1 MKLAGAQLANF
12 LKRPDEAVTVALIFG
27 PDEGLVR
34 ERADML
40 AKAVLGDAGDDPF
53 RLALLTADTIRKD
66 PASLADEA
74 AAMSLMGGRRVV
86 RVRDVADGIAAAL
99 KHVLETG
106 RSGDALLVLEAG
118 DLGKSSSL
126 RKLCEAAAN
135 AAALPCYADG
145 PREIAGLVRDTLQAQ
160 RIGIDDETVDY
171 LVGNLGGD
179 RGISRQE
186 IEKLVLYA
194 GAGGRIELTDAIA
207 SVGDSSALELEDV
220 IYDALDGRTATID
233 AALSR
238 LFLEGQAPVTIVRAL
253 MRHVQRLHFC
263 AAQVAS
269 GQPLDVV
276 VRGLRPPIFFKYTD
290 RFRRQAE
297 QWPEARCERLLK
309 RLTQAELD
317 LKRTGYPDETLC
329 RHLLIHIARIGPI
342 RR

>member
-12 LKRPDEAVTVALIFG
+12 LKRPDEAITVALVYG

-34 ERADML
+34 ERADL
-40 AKAVLGDAGDDPF
+40 LVKAVLGDAGDDPF
-53 RLALLTADTIRKD
+53 RLALLTAETIRKD

-86 RVRDVADGIAAAL
+86 RVRDAADGISQAL

-106 RSGDALLVLEAG
+106 RSGDALLVLETG

-126 RKLCEAAAN
+126 RKLCEADAKAAVI
-135 AAALPCYADG
+135 PCYADG
-145 PREIAGLVRDTLQAQ
+145 PREVAALVRETLQAQ
-160 RIGIDDETVDY
+160 RIAIDDDTVEY
-171 LVGNLGGD
+171 LVGNLGSD
-179 RGISRQE
+179 RAVSRQE
-186 IEKLVLYA
+186 LEKLVLYA
-194 GAGGRIELTDAIA
+194 GPGGRIELADAVA

-220 IYDALDGRTATID
+220 IYDAMDGRTANID
-233 AALSR
+233 GALSR
-238 LFLEGQAPVTIVRAL
+238 LFLEGQAPVSIVRAI
-253 MRHVQRLHFC
+253 MRHAQRLHFC
-263 AAQVAS
+263 AAQVAG
-269 GQPLDVV
+269 GQPLDLA

-297 QWPEARCERLLK
+297 QWPAERCERLLK

-329 RHLLIHIARIGPI
+329 RHLLIHISRIGPV

>member
-12 LKRPDEAVTVALIFG
+12 LKRPDEAVTVALVYG

-34 ERADML
+34 ERADL
-40 AKAVLGDAGDDPF
+40 LVKAILGDAGDDPF

-86 RVRDVADGIAAAL
+86 RVRDAADGISQAL

-126 RKLCEAAAN
+126 RKLCEADAKAAVI
-135 AAALPCYADG
+135 PCYADG
-145 PREIAGLVRDTLQAQ
+145 PREVASLIRETLQAQ
-160 RIGIDDETVDY
+160 RIAIDDDTVEY
-171 LVGNLGGD
+171 LVGNLGSD
-179 RGISRQE
+179 RAVSRQE
-186 IEKLVLYA
+186 LEKLVLYA
-194 GAGGRIELTDAIA
+194 GAGGRIELTDAVA

-220 IYDALDGRTATID
+220 IYDAMDGRTATID
-233 AALSR
+233 GALSR
-238 LFLEGQAPVTIVRAL
+238 LFLEGQAPVSIVRAV
-253 MRHVQRLHFC
+253 MRHAQRLHFC
-263 AAQVAS
+263 AAQVAG
-269 GQPLDVV
+269 GQPLDLA

-297 QWPEARCERLLK
+297 QWPAERCERLLK

-329 RHLLIHIARIGPI
+329 RHLLIHISRIGPV

>member
-12 LKRPDEAVTVALIFG
+12 LKRPDEAITVALVYG

-34 ERADML
+34 ERADL
-40 AKAVLGDAGDDPF
+40 LVKAILGDAGDDPF

-86 RVRDVADGIAAAL
+86 RVRDAADGISQAL

-126 RKLCEAAAN
+126 RKLCEADAKAAVI
-135 AAALPCYADG
+135 PCYADG
-145 PREIAGLVRDTLQAQ
+145 PREVASLIRETLQAQ
-160 RIGIDDETVDY
+160 RIAIDDDTVEY
-171 LVGNLGGD
+171 LVGNLGSD
-179 RGISRQE
+179 RAVSRQE
-186 IEKLVLYA
+186 LEKLVLYA
-194 GAGGRIELTDAIA
+194 GAGGRIELTDAVA

-220 IYDALDGRTATID
+220 IYDAMDGRTATID
-233 AALSR
+233 GALSR
-238 LFLEGQAPVTIVRAL
+238 LFLEGQAPVSIVRAV
-253 MRHVQRLHFC
+253 MRHAQRLHFC
-263 AAQVAS
+263 AAQVAG
-269 GQPLDVV
+269 GQPLDLA

-297 QWPEARCERLLK
+297 QWPAERCERLLK

-329 RHLLIHIARIGPI
+329 RHLLIHISRIGPV

>member
-12 LKRPDEAVTVALIFG
+12 LKRPDEAVTVALVYG

-34 ERADML
+34 ERADL
-40 AKAVLGDAGDDPF
+40 LVKAVLGDAGDDPF

-74 AAMSLMGGRRVV
+74 QAMSLMGGRRVV
-86 RVRDVADGIAAAL
+86 RVRDAADGISASL
-99 KHVLETG
+99 KHVLESA

-126 RKLCEAAAN
+126 RKLCEADAKAAVI
-135 AAALPCYADG
+135 PCYADG
-145 PREIAGLVRDTLQAQ
+145 PREVASLIRETLQAQ
-160 RIGIDDETVDY
+160 RIAIDDDTVEY
-171 LVGNLGGD
+171 LVGNLGSD
-179 RGISRQE
+179 RAVSRQE
-186 IEKLVLYA
+186 LEKLVLYA
-194 GAGGRIELTDAIA
+194 GAGGRIELADAVA

-220 IYDALDGRTATID
+220 IYDAMDGRTATID
-233 AALSR
+233 GALSR
-238 LFLEGQAPVTIVRAL
+238 LFLEGQAPVSIVRAV
-253 MRHVQRLHFC
+253 MRHAQRLHFC
-263 AAQVAS
+263 AAQVAG
-269 GQPLDVV
+269 GQPLDLA
-276 VRGLRPPIFFKYTD
+276 VRSLRPPIFFKYTD

-297 QWPEARCERLLK
+297 QWPAERCERLLK

-329 RHLLIHIARIGPI
+329 RHLLIHISRIGPI

>member
-1 MKLAGAQLANF
+1 MKFTGAQLANF
-12 LKRPDEAVTVALIFG
+12 LKRPDETITVALVFG

-34 ERADML
+34 ERADAL
-40 AKAVLGDAGDDPF
+40 VKAVLGDARDDPF

-86 RVRDVADGIAAAL
+86 RVLDAADGISASL

-106 RSGDALLVLEAG
+106 RAGDALLVLEAG

-126 RKLCEAAAN
+126 RKLCEADGK
-135 AAALPCYADG
+135 AAAVPCYADG
-145 PREIAGLVRDTLQAQ
+145 PREVAGLIRDTLQGQ
-160 RIGIDDETVDY
+160 RISIDDDTVEY

-179 RGISRQE
+179 RAVSRQE

-194 GAGGRIELTDAIA
+194 GAGGRIELADAIA

-220 IYDALDGRTATID
+220 IYDSLDGRTATID
-233 AALSR
+233 TALSR
-238 LFLEGQAPVTIVRAL
+238 LFLEGQAPVSIVRAV
-253 MRHVQRLHFC
+253 MRHAQRLHFC
-263 AAQVAS
+263 AAQVAG
-269 GQPLDVV
+269 GQPLDLV

-297 QWPEARCERLLK
+297 QWPQERCERLLK

-317 LKRTGYPDETLC
+317 LKRTGYPDETIC

>member
-1 MKLAGAQLANF
+1 MKLAGAQLASF
-12 LKRPDEAVTVALIFG
+12 LKRPDEAITVALVYR

-34 ERADML
+34 ERADL
-40 AKAVLGDAGDDPF
+40 LVRAILGDAGDDPF

-86 RVRDVADGIAAAL
+86 RVRDAADGISQAL

-126 RKLCEAAAN
+126 RKLCEADAKAAVI
-135 AAALPCYADG
+135 PCYADG
-145 PREIAGLVRDTLQAQ
+145 PREVASLIRETLQAQ
-160 RIGIDDETVDY
+160 RIAIDDDTVEY
-171 LVGNLGGD
+171 LVGNLGSD
-179 RGISRQE
+179 RAVSRQE
-186 IEKLVLYA
+186 LEKLVLYA
-194 GAGGRIELTDAIA
+194 GAGGRIELADAVA

-220 IYDALDGRTATID
+220 IYDAMDGRTATID
-233 AALSR
+233 GALSR
-238 LFLEGQAPVTIVRAL
+238 LFLEGQAPVSIVRAV
-253 MRHVQRLHFC
+253 MRHAQRLHFC
-263 AAQVAS
+263 AAQVAG
-269 GQPLDVV
+269 GQPLDLA

-297 QWPEARCERLLK
+297 QWPAERCERLLK

-329 RHLLIHIARIGPI
+329 RHLLIHISRIGPI

>member
-1 MKLAGAQLANF
+1 MKFTGAPLAAF
-12 LKRPDEAVTVALIFG
+12 LKRPDEAITVALLFG

-34 ERADML
+34 ERADAL
-40 AKAVLGDAGDDPF
+40 VKAVLGDAGDDPF

-86 RVRDVADGIAAAL
+86 RVRDAADGIAAAL
-99 KHVLETG
+99 KSVLAIA
-106 RSGDALLVLEAG
+106 RSGDALLLLEAG
-118 DLGKSSSL
+118 DLGKASSL
-126 RKLCEAAAN
+126 RKLCEADDK
-135 AAALPCYADG
+135 AAAIACYADG
-145 PREIAGLVRDTLQAQ
+145 PREIAGLIRDTLRTQ
-160 RIGIDDETVDY
+160 RISIDDDTVEY

-179 RGISRQE
+179 RAVTRQE

-194 GAGGRIELTDAIA
+194 GPGGRIALADAIA
-207 SVGDSSALELEDV
+207 SVGDSSVLELEDV
-220 IYDALDGRTATID
+220 IYDALDGRTATLD

-238 LFLEGQAPVTIVRAL
+238 LFLEGQAPVSIMRAV
-253 MRHVQRLHFC
+253 MRHAQRLHFC
-263 AAQVAS
+263 AAQVAG
-269 GQPLDVV
+269 GQPLDLV

-297 QWPEARCERLLK
+297 QWPQDRCERLLT

-329 RHLLIHIARIGPI
+329 RHLLLHLARIGPI

>member
-1 MKLAGAQLANF
+1 MKLAGAQLASF
-12 LKRPDEAVTVALIFG
+12 LKRPDEAITVALVYG

-34 ERADML
+34 ERADL
-40 AKAVLGDAGDDPF
+40 LVKAILGDAGDDPF

-86 RVRDVADGIAAAL
+86 RVRDAADGISQAL

-126 RKLCEAAAN
+126 RKLCEADAKAAVI
-135 AAALPCYADG
+135 PCYADG
-145 PREIAGLVRDTLQAQ
+145 PREVASLIRETLQAQ
-160 RIGIDDETVDY
+160 RIAIDDDTVEY
-171 LVGNLGGD
+171 LVGNLGSD
-179 RGISRQE
+179 RAVSRQE
-186 IEKLVLYA
+186 LEKLVLYA
-194 GAGGRIELTDAIA
+194 GAGGRIELTDAVA

-220 IYDALDGRTATID
+220 IYDAMDGRTATID
-233 AALSR
+233 GALSR
-238 LFLEGQAPVTIVRAL
+238 LFLEGQAPVSIVRAV
-253 MRHVQRLHFC
+253 MRHAQRLHFC
-263 AAQVAS
+263 AAQVAG
-269 GQPLDVV
+269 GQPLDLA

-297 QWPEARCERLLK
+297 QWPAERCERLLK

-329 RHLLIHIARIGPI
+329 RHLLIHISRIGPV

>member
-1 MKLAGAQLANF
+1 MKFTGAQLANF
-12 LKRPDEAVTVALIFG
+12 LKNPDESITVALVFG

-34 ERADML
+34 ERGDL
-40 AKAVLGDAGDDPF
+40 LVKSVLGAAGDDPF
-53 RLALLTADTIRKD
+53 RLALLTAETIRKD

-86 RVRDVADGIAAAL
+86 RVRDATDGISAAL
-99 KHVLETG
+99 KDVLETG
-106 RSGDALLVLEAG
+106 RGDALLVLEAG

-126 RKLCEAAAN
+126 RKLCEAAAK
-135 AAALPCYADG
+135 AAAIPCYADG
-145 PREIAGLVRDTLQAQ
+145 PREVAALIRDTLQAQ
-160 RIGIDDETVDY
+160 RIAIDDDTIEY
-171 LVGNLGGD
+171 LVANLGSD

-194 GAGGRIELTDAIA
+194 GTGGRVELSDAVA

-233 AALSR
+233 SALSR
-238 LFLEGQAPVTIVRAL
+238 LFLEGQAPVSIVRAL
-253 MRHVQRLHFC
+253 MRHAQRLHFC
-263 AAQVAS
+263 ASQVAA
-269 GQPLDVV
+269 GQPVDLV

-297 QWPEARCERLLK
+297 QWPEERCERLLK
-309 RLTQAELD
+309 RLTQIELD

-329 RHLLIHIARIGPI
+329 RHLMIHIGRIGPV

>member
-40 AKAVLGDAGDDPF
+40 TKAVLGDAGDDPF

>member
-1 MKLAGAQLANF
+1 MKFTGAQLANF
-12 LKRPDEAVTVALIFG
+12 LKRPDGAVTVALVFG

-34 ERADML
+34 ERADAL

-53 RLALLTADTIRKD
+53 RLALLTADMIRQD
-66 PASLADEA
+66 PARLADEA

-86 RVRDVADGIAAAL
+86 RVRDAADGITTTL
-99 KHVLETG
+99 KHVLEAG
-106 RSGDALLVLEAG
+106 RGDALLVLEAG

-126 RKLCEAAAN
+126 RKLCEAADK
-135 AAALPCYADG
+135 AAAIPCYADG
-145 PREIAGLVRDTLQAQ
+145 PREVAALIRDTLQVH
-160 RIGIDDETVDY
+160 RIAIDDETIEY
-171 LVGNLGGD
+171 LVGNLGSD

-194 GAGGRIELTDAIA
+194 GPGGRVELADAIA
-207 SVGDSSALELEDV
+207 SVGDSSALEVEDV
-220 IYDALDGRTATID
+220 IYDALDGRAAQID

-238 LFLEGQAPVTIVRAL
+238 LFLEGQAPVSIVRAV
-253 MRHVQRLHFC
+253 MRHAQRLHFC
-263 AAQVAS
+263 AAQVAG

-297 QWPEARCERLLK
+297 QWPQERCERLLK

-329 RHLLIHIARIGPI
+329 RHLLTHLARISPA

>member
-86 RVRDVADGIAAAL
+86 RVRDAADGIAAAL

-253 MRHVQRLHFC
+253 MRHAQRLHFC